1 MEQYFKKADGTIIQ
15 VNSNHDIDSLK
26 ARFTECDANGNE
38 VKKEKPKEK
47 PKAKKSKKEDK

>member
-1 MEQYFKKADGTIIQ
+1 MTQYFKKADGTIIQ

-26 ARFTECDANGNE
+26 ARFTECDADGNE